1 MKSMGERRIVMLPG
15 PTSVDPAVLRA
26 MSRQIEPHSHPAFID
41 KYKNVLEKLRKL
53 IRTDGQVFA
62 FAGSGTFSQEVGVA
76 NFVEPGDK
84 VLCLVNGFF
93 SGRFVDMV
101 KRRGGIPK
109 VLEVPFGE
117 GFTAEMVRKALKGAG
132 FKAVTATH
140 VETSSGVV
148 NPIDEIGEIVR
159 EEGAL
164 FIVDTV
170 ASLGGMEVR
179 QDEWGINVNCAC
191 TQKCLGAPPGVSIV
205 SLDKEAMEVLRKRE
219 TPASTFYGD
228 LKGWLPVIE
237 DPYNNYRSTHPVS
250 LIYALEEALNQ
261 IFAEGLKKRYRR
273 HKIIAE
279 AFRKAMK
286 AIGLKILAKPG
297 YESSTV
303 TAVLYPEKCSID
315 DVEFRKEVERR
326 KILIA
331 YGYGPLRGKSF
342 RVGHMGSVTAN
353 DMLSTISAIEAA
365 LKKFGYKFRY
375 GAGVTAAQKV
385 LEKLR

>member
-1 MKSMGERRIVMLPG
+1 MSERKIVMLPG

-26 MSRQIEPHSHPAFID
+26 MSRQIEPHSHPAFIAR
-41 KYKNVLEKLRKL
+41 YRSVLSKLKHL
-53 IRTDGQVFA
+53 VQTSGEVFV

-93 SGRFVDMV
+93 SARFADMV
-101 KRRGGIPK
+101 ARCGGKPV

-117 GFTAEMVRKALKGAG
+117 GFTADQVRQALREGG

-148 NPIDEIGEIVR
+148 NPIDEIGEVVK
-159 EEGAL
+159 EAGAL

-179 QDEWGINVNCAC
+179 QDKWGINVNCAC

-205 SLDKEAMEVLRKRE
+205 SLDKEALEALERRE
-219 TPASTFYGD
+219 TPATTFYGD
-228 LKGWLPVIE
+228 LKGWLPVVE

-250 LIYALEEALNQ
+250 LVYALEEALNQ
-261 IFAEGLKKRYRR
+261 IFAEGLRRRYRR
-273 HKIIAE
+273 HHIAAE
-279 AFRKAMK
+279 AFRRAMK
-286 AIGLKILAKPG
+286 AIGLRILAKPG
-297 YESSTV
+297 FEADTV
-303 TAVLYPEKCSID
+303 TAVLYPEGYGID
-315 DVEFRKEVERR
+315 DVEFRREVERR
-326 KILIA
+326 KILIT
-331 YGYGPLRGKSF
+331 YGYGPLRGRSF

-353 DMLSTISAIEAA
+353 DILSTVSAIEAA
-365 LKKFGYKFRY
+365 LKKFGYPFKY
-375 GAGVTAAQKV
+375 GAGVTAAQRV
-385 LEKLR
+385 LEKLK